1 MEENISDLYLV
12 RHGQASFGEKDYDNL
27 SEKGVRQSISLGK
40 KLKKRNLVFDN
51 IVVGPMK
58 RHIQTFNGINIG
70 YGDSLSEPLIIE
82 DFAENHSII
91 KNISNNLDLDEE
103 SINLFSAL
111 LSFSLENLILQNFSI
126 DQYTGEEFGRK
137 ISADFFEIEDF
148 TILDWGSW
156 KLRNYVDKD
165 SSLDIEVA
173 YEYSDLENIIFDKSE
188 IIKAAKNYDPNNFNI
203 EKNYNIFFNMINSL
217 GSGIT
222 KNITVKK
229 LSTNKYIGGA
239 KSIDLE
245 SLKFDYIDSIKE
257 QKSLTEIDF
266 NFNGLDLNIA
276 EVSPEFSKYFTL
288 MGYESVKFDFGTSWK
303 WAPSNNL
310 LNVNLN
316 LGITDAADLSLKSS
330 FTGLSENLFNINNS
344 SALGA
349 YLLSNFKL
357 DNFELSLI
365 DNSLKEK
372 LFKLAAA
379 ESNITT
385 KDLKREIINQLNT
398 YTANA
403 SKNNLFLQYKRAIEN
418 FVNNSKKIVLQI
430 APESPISIAE
440 VSPYFLTMNY
450 DQIIKV
456 LNLSIS
462 N

>member
-1 MEENISDLYLV
+1 MDFS
-12 RHGQASFGEKDYDNL
+12 
-27 SEKGVRQSISLGK
+27 
-40 KLKKRNLVFDN
+40 
-51 IVVGPMK
+51 
-58 RHIQTFNGINIG
+58 FNGI
-70 YGDSLSEPLIIE
+70 
-82 DFAENHSII
+82 
-91 KNISNNLDLDEE
+91 
-103 SINLFSAL
+103 
-111 LSFSLENLILQNFSI
+111 
-126 DQYTGEEFGRK
+126 
-137 ISADFFEIEDF
+137 
-148 TILDWGSW
+148 
-156 KLRNYVDKD
+156 
-165 SSLDIEVA
+165 
-173 YEYSDLENIIFDKSE
+173 
-188 IIKAAKNYDPNNFNI
+188 
-203 EKNYNIFFNMINSL
+203 
-217 GSGIT
+217 
-222 KNITVKK
+222 
-229 LSTNKYIGGA
+229 
-239 KSIDLE
+239 
-245 SLKFDYIDSIKE
+245 
-257 QKSLTEIDF
+257 
-266 NFNGLDLNIA
+266 DLNMA
-276 EVSPEFSKYFTL
+276 NLSPEFSTYFTL
-288 MGYESVKFDFGTSWK
+288 MGYESVKFDFGANLK
-303 WAPSNNL
+303 WTPSNNL
-310 LNVNLN
+310 LNFNLN

-403 SKNNLFLQYKRAIEN
+403 SKTNLFLQYKRAIEN

-450 DQIIKV
+450 DQIIEV